1 MGRPRHGFR
10 AIIPYLICVSLG
22 LSGCGPSEMQF
33 HAAQTA
39 ESRRVALEL
48 IAAIS
53 RADADGILDLYADDV
68 VVWTAGD
75 LPFSGEHDKREVE
88 AMIPAVLGLFPDG
101 LPMTVR
107 GITADGERVAIE
119 AESEG
124 RHVSGKLYNN
134 RYHFLVIVRAGKVIA
149 LKEYMDTKH
158 ANEVLVESA
167 QP

>member
-1 MGRPRHGFR
+1 MGRARKGFP
-10 AIIPYLICVSLG
+10 AILTFLLFVTVGLG
-22 LSGCGPSEMQF
+22 GCGRSEEQL
-33 HAAQTA
+33 HAARTA

-48 IAAIS
+48 LDAIS
-53 RADADGILDLYADDV
+53 RADAEGILNLYADDV
-68 VVWTAGD
+68 TVWTAGD
-75 LPFSGEHDKREVE
+75 LPFSGEHDKGEVE

-134 RYHFLVIVRAGKVIA
+134 RYHFLVIVRAGRVVA

-158 ANEVLVESA
+158 AYEVLVESA